1 MILVVTENAYKNNYQ
16 EKVMINKFVQP
27 ERPFTRCED
36 CSERAIIGLTD
47 GVNKHGRVKKI
58 GVCFEHYSDRHLEKA
73 LKWNFAQNPP
83 LDTTEKR
90 KKYVFETHFSF
101 RSME

>member
-1 MILVVTENAYKNNYQ
+1 MNNQFEY
-16 EKVMINKFVQP
+16 P

-36 CSERAIIGLTD
+36 CGERAIIGLTD
-47 GVNKHGRVKKI
+47 GTNQHGRIKRI

-73 LKWNFAQNPP
+73 LKWNFAQDPP

-90 KKYVFETHFSF
+90 QEYVFNTHFKL
-101 RSME
+101 RRMP

>member
-1 MILVVTENAYKNNYQ
+1 
-16 EKVMINKFVQP
+16 MINKFVQP

-90 KKYVFETHFSF
+90 QKYVFETHFSF

>member
-1 MILVVTENAYKNNYQ
+1 MILVVTENGYKNNYQ

-101 RSME
+101 RSM

>member
-1 MILVVTENAYKNNYQ
+1 MILVVTESVYKNNYQ

-101 RSME
+101 RSM